1 MSLECRCGH
10 RKIVLVKELTKV
22 NPTNSIYEI
31 ARKALISHY
40 DALRVADL
48 RLLCVWTERGSTMWV
63 VIVVLTSKITGLPV
77 GAINYDPVYG
87 SFSSQIEC
95 ERSLLMDYSTVS
107 NVTLS
112 KERGKLSVIIN
123 NSQSESWRVS
133 QCVQVKSN

>member
-1 MSLECRCGH
+1 
-10 RKIVLVKELTKV
+10 
-22 NPTNSIYEI
+22 
-31 ARKALISHY
+31 
-40 DALRVADL
+40 
-48 RLLCVWTERGSTMWV
+48 MWV

-87 SFSSQIEC
+87 AFATQIEC
-95 ERSLLMDYSTVS
+95 ERSLLMDYSTVP

-133 QCVQVKSN
+133 QCVEITKN